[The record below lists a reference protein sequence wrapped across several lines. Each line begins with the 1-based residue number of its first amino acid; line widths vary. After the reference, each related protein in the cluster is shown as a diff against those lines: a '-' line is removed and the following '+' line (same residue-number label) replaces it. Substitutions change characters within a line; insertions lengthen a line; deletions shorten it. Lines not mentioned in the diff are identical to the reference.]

1 MTNFETAV
9 RANEM
14 ALDAQGS
21 ALQEN
26 ARYMEGI
33 EAKTNS
39 VAASFERLATQ
50 VIESELIKALLDL
63 ANGALN
69 LLNNKVGVFITQ
81 WGLLTGVLIGAITI
95 FGTIATKITAMM
107 AAITAAGGAMAT
119 MASIAAPLAAVLA
132 LVAVVGW
139 NIYEAYK
146 EAHPS
151 LEQINEDISSMETE
165 LENNQKRLDELNN
178 TGWADRTRSIQLEID
193 KLKAENAEL
202 EENLKKRK
210 QQQLDEA
217 RKISTSQIGY
227 RRQQVVATG
236 YVEGYTDKPTIE
248 MIQDVGD
255 TAYEAGK
262 NLEDLAFS
270 MSTDIIGDIT
280 YELGKLV
287 YKLEDSS
294 AAYAYLSSVLV
305 KANNEIKEN
314 GEVSKDTQKI
324 IFANI
329 DTITQLSNAYDV
341 LAENNEDIDD
351 GLELLINS
359 YNKYAKAVA
368 DAQQKNQNLAET
380 TQIDVVALY
389 QMSEATDET
398 RESIVKLIAQEN
410 IFNNT
415 KLSVQDKIQQFKN
428 LALAA
433 GASANAVNAAVK
445 AALGYVFTPDALG
458 FTDKSGRPLSWIEQG
473 GALSAFSAHL
483 EDVDINAIEGIFNKL
498 IEDEF
503 HYTSTGGSGGKDAIR
518 AAFEAAYKLAQ
529 HNREMNLADEKN
541 YLDTVEY
548 LNNKYFA
555 NKKQYQEDYWKY
567 EEEVYKGRQKLAE
580 EATKAAEELA
590 RAEAEAK
597 KAAIEKEFSDLEHAL
612 AMQTITEEQY
622 YATLKELAEKYYK
635 DNAEYASEYERIQER
650 LFEYNAQKAVKWLD
664 EQNEKFKEQL
674 EIFDDFEKRIND
686 FYDKEKERLEGNNK
700 ELEKRIEYEKLLD
713 NLARAR
719 EQRKLVYKEGRFQY
733 VSDTEAI
740 ATAQLALDEYNRKQQ
755 LERQL
760 SATEANRAS
769 SLQATTQAKDSRLLA
784 QMAKNSALWH
794 KAGTEEER
802 RALHDQNE
810 QYASQLSESARRKYD
825 NETGLWSA
833 YANGAINAQGG
844 LSLVGEN
851 GAELRVLNKGDGILS
866 TEITKNLL
874 AWGAVSP
881 YQAIGNLVGGAQGG
895 NSINIGNVNLPSVTN
910 AQEFVTALK
919 NIAYQYAYQR
929 A

>member
-33 EAKTNS
+33 EAKTQA

-63 ANGALN
+63 ANGAFN
-69 LLNNKVGVFITQ
+69 LLNNEVGITLTQ

-95 FGTIATKITAMM
+95 FGTIATKITVMM

-119 MASIAAPLAAVLA
+119 MASIAAPLAAILSAIGVLA
-132 LVAVVGW
+132 IKSYSNWKKL
-139 NIYEAYK
+139 
-146 EAHPS
+146 HPS
-151 LEQINEDISSMETE
+151 LEEINSDIKGMTNQLEDNKT
-165 LENNQKRLDELNN
+165 RLDELNKI
-178 TGWADRTRSIQLEID
+178 GWADRTYEIQLEID

-202 EENLKKRK
+202 EENLKLQKQKAFEETKKKAEGSIAIRQRELIAYGGETDFDTGQYIEIEGLGAPSQREALVNLNTVLATLGRTVETVYYKTGDFIDATKEAEDAYVFLKR
-210 QQQLDEA
+210 A
-217 RKISTSQIGY
+217 
-227 RRQQVVATG
+227 
-236 YVEGYTDKPTIE
+236 
-248 MIQDVGD
+248 
-255 TAYEAGK
+255 
-262 NLEDLAFS
+262 
-270 MSTDIIGDIT
+270 
-280 YELGKLV
+280 
-287 YKLEDSS
+287 
-294 AAYAYLSSVLV
+294 
-305 KANNEIKEN
+305 
-314 GEVSKDTQKI
+314 
-324 IFANI
+324 
-329 DTITQLSNAYDV
+329 LSNAIEEFKWSGQVSDETRRV
-341 LAENNEDIDD
+341 IGENADTIKELISWYEILGEDAPKDLVSVVNAFDKYTKVINDARKAHQE
-351 GLELLINS
+351 LET
-359 YNKYAKAVA
+359 
-368 DAQQKNQNLAET
+368 E
-380 TQIDVVALY
+380 TQIDVVSLY

-483 EDVDINAIEGIFNKL
+483 EDVDTNAIEGIFNKL

-503 HYTSTGGSGGKDAIR
+503 HYTSTGGGGGKDAIKE
-518 AAFEAAYKLAQ
+518 AFEAAYKLAQ

-590 RAEAEAK
+590 RQEAESK

-622 YATLKELAEKYYK
+622 YTTLSDLADKYYK
-635 DNAEYASEYERIQER
+635 DNAEYAREYERIQER

-713 NLARAR
+713 NLAKAR

-769 SLQATTQAKDSRLLA
+769 SSQATTQAKDSRILA

-794 KAGTEEER
+794 KAETNEER
-802 RALHDQNE
+802 EELHRQNVE
-810 QYASQLSESARRKYD
+810 LASQLSENARRRYD

-881 YQAIGNLVGGAQGG
+881 YQAIGNLVSGAQGG
-895 NSINIGNVNLPSVTN
+895 SSINIGNVNLPSVTN

>member
-132 LVAVVGW
+132 LVAVAGW

-151 LEQINEDISSMETE
+151 LEQINADIASM
-165 LENNQKRLDELNN
+165 NAQLDENRDRVNELKKELRINP
-178 TGWADRTRSIQLEID
+178 WAENATQIQLEID
-193 KLKAENAEL
+193 KLEAENAQLKENLELKKQDRINEAKKRAEGYFNITQRYTPVIAYGQVYSGNGEYDYVSAGGASQEEALERLNEVLLNTSGLIDEVKYKQGELETTLLKSEEAYKFLRRTLSNANEEMKWSGTISQETRRLIGENADTIQELISLYETLGKDAPSELQMVVEAYNRYAKATDDARKYGTGLTAEVSKQAIAQWELAKAEN
-202 EENLKKRK
+202 
-210 QQQLDEA
+210 
-217 RKISTSQIGY
+217 S
-227 RRQQVVATG
+227 AT
-236 YVEGYTDKPTIE
+236 T
-248 MIQDVGD
+248 
-255 TAYEAGK
+255 
-262 NLEDLAFS
+262 
-270 MSTDIIGDIT
+270 
-280 YELGKLV
+280 
-287 YKLEDSS
+287 
-294 AAYAYLSSVLV
+294 
-305 KANNEIKEN
+305 
-314 GEVSKDTQKI
+314 
-324 IFANI
+324 
-329 DTITQLSNAYDV
+329 
-341 LAENNEDIDD
+341 
-351 GLELLINS
+351 ELL
-359 YNKYAKAVA
+359 
-368 DAQQKNQNLAET
+368 
-380 TQIDVVALY
+380 
-389 QMSEATDET
+389 
-398 RESIVKLIAQEN
+398 KLIAQEK

-415 KLSVQDKIQQFKN
+415 ELSVKQQIEALAK

-433 GASANAVNAAVK
+433 GYTTEAVYG
-445 AALGYVFTPDALG
+445 ALGASLNAENSRYFSNDPSRVLRSATHNFNALLDG
-458 FTDKSGRPLSWIEQG
+458 GVVENNNDYNTDGTGTGTKTK
-473 GALSAFSAHL
+473 
-483 EDVDINAIEGIFNKL
+483 VDERKQ
-498 IEDEF
+498 
-503 HYTSTGGSGGKDAIR
+503 
-518 AAFEAAYKLAQ
+518 AFEAAYKLAQ
-529 HNREMNLADEKN
+529 HYRNMGWVDEKN
-541 YLDTVEY
+541 YLDTLEY
-548 LNNKYFA
+548 LNKTYFENIA
-555 NKKQYQEDYWKY
+555 GYEEDYWKY

-580 EATKAAEELA
+580 DATKAAEELA
-590 RAEAEAK
+590 REEAESK

-622 YATLKELAEKYYK
+622 YATLSDLAEKYYK

-740 ATAQLALDEYNRKQQ
+740 ATAQLAINEYNRKQQ

-769 SLQATTQAKDSRLLA
+769 SSQATTQAKDSRILA

-794 KAGTEEER
+794 KAGSNEER
-802 RALHDQNE
+802 DELHRQNME
-810 QYASQLSESARRKYD
+810 LASQLSENARRRYD

-833 YANGAINAQGG
+833 YANGVINAQGG